1 MKGNSMNGQK
11 SVNSNPSRWSRFFLK
26 CIKIKTL
33 SEMRWQ
39 RFQKILNLN
48 YKKILF
54 RLRLS
59 LLRQLKLKIQP
70 SLHSKQKIETW
81 LRQFLC
87 IIGKTKNTSKVI
99 SQNSIVLRF
108 VFLLR
113 LDVQWSV
120 FFAWQESSD
129 LKKTLLEKKL
139 SLRFFLLMPMLK
151 RGLGKRRMEPIM
163 QSEMWYLWGW
173 GSHFSIMIIW
183 ENR

>member
-11 SVNSNPSRWSRFFLK
+11 SVNFSLLRWSRSFLK

-48 YKKILF
+48 CKKILF

-59 LLRQLKLKIQP
+59 LLRQLKLKIQQ
-70 SLHSKQKIETW
+70 SSHSKQKIETW
-81 LRQFLC
+81 LKQSSC
-87 IIGKTKNTSKVI
+87 IIGKMKNMSKVI
-99 SQNSIVLRF
+99 SQNSIVLRS

-120 FFAWQESSD
+120 FFVWQESSD

-151 RGLGKRRMEPIM
+151 RDSEKKKMGPIM
-163 QSEMWYLWGW
+163 QSEMWYLWEW